1 MTFDA
6 TACNV
11 MIASPS
17 DVQVE
22 RNIARDVIHEWNA
35 VNASTRRIVLLPV
48 SWETHSTPLMG
59 DHPQSIINWQV
70 LKNSDLLIAAFW
82 TRLGTPTQNSA
93 SGTVEEIEEHVS
105 AGKPAM
111 IYFSSAPVAMD
122 SVDQDQYA
130 ALTKF
135 KNDCKAR
142 GLFDSYES
150 TVEFHDKVRRHLAMT
165 LNSNPYLTALFP
177 TAIGAIV
184 ALTGAT
190 EATGAPSLSREAKEL
205 LLDAVA
211 GGGDILVI
219 AWMGGSTVQA
229 NGRNFVEPNDPRS
242 RAIWEGAVDEL
253 DQNGLVQSVGHK
265 GEIFRVTREGYDA
278 ADLLRP

>member
-22 RNIARDVIHEWNA
+22 RNIVRDVIHEWNA

-48 SWETHSTPLMG
+48 GWETHSSPLMG

-70 LKNSDLLIAAFW
+70 LKNSDLLIAVFW
-82 TRLGTPTQNSA
+82 TRLGTPTQNSV

-111 IYFSSAPVAMD
+111 IYFSSEPVAMD

-130 ALTKF
+130 ALTRF

-150 TVEFHDKVRRHLAMT
+150 TVEFHDKVRRHLALT

-177 TAIGAIV
+177 TAIGVIA

-190 EATGAPSLSREAKEL
+190 EATGALSLSREAKEL
-205 LLDAVA
+205 LLEAVA

-219 AWMGGSTVQA
+219 AWIGGSSVQA

-242 RAIWEGAVDEL
+242 RAIWESAVGEL
-253 DQNGLVQSVGHK
+253 DRNGLVQPVGHK

>member
-1 MTFDA
+1 MTFEA

-17 DVQVE
+17 DVQIE
-22 RNIARDVIHEWNA
+22 RNIVREVIHEWNA
-35 VNASTRRIVLLPV
+35 VNAFTRHIVLLPV
-48 SWETHSTPLMG
+48 GWETHSSPLMG

-70 LKNSDLLIAAFW
+70 LKNSDLLIAVFW

-135 KNDCKAR
+135 RNDCKAR
-142 GLFDSYES
+142 GLFYSYES
-150 TVEFHDKVRRHLAMT
+150 TSEFHDKIRRHLAIT

-177 TAIGAIV
+177 TAIGIIA
-184 ALTGAT
+184 APAGASKV
-190 EATGAPSLSREAKEL
+190 TGAPNLSREAKEL
-205 LLDAVA
+205 LLEAVA

-253 DQNGLVQSVGHK
+253 DRNGLVQSVGHK